1 MYEEIERRMKAGESE
16 VDALAGVQ
24 ARLDAHAKP
33 KRTGRG
39 RPACPANW
47 NGLVRELQAAHPR
60 RVEDVEADV

>member
-33 KRTGRG
+33 KRTEG
-39 RPACPANW
+39 
-47 NGLVRELQAAHPR
+47 E
-60 RVEDVEADV
+60 EA